1 MRRHLGTSGQLVVDD
16 IADHLRNLIVS
27 RFADHLAESK
37 IPALDLAMNY
47 DELGAGLQEKLNVG
61 FDDQGMQLV
70 QMTIDNILPSEV
82 EEALDA
88 RTKMAAIGNLD
99 AYTKLQAAEAL
110 PIAAANEGG
119 MAGAGVG
126 MGAGF
131 AMGNLMG
138 NAMAPGMVPGVGN
151 VAAAP
156 AAAGAA
162 PAAGGSDDIEAKLEK
177 VAKLL
182 SKGLITAE
190 EAAARREKLLD
201 EL

>member
-1 MRRHLGTSGQLVVDD
+1 
-16 IADHLRNLIVS
+16 
-27 RFADHLAESK
+27 
-37 IPALDLAMNY
+37 MNY

-70 QMTIDNILPSEV
+70 QMTIDNISLPSEV

-151 VAAAP
+151 VAPAP

-162 PAAGGSDDIEAKLEK
+162 PAASSGDDIEAKLEK
-177 VAKLL
+177 VAILKLR
-182 SKGLITAE
+182 KA
-190 EAAARREKLLD
+190 
-201 EL
+201 